1 MIVMANDLRR
11 GMLIRHNNELHK
23 VFSVEHRTP
32 GNLRAFVQAKLR
44 NVRTGAMFEH
54 RFRSQ
59 DSVEKVNV
67 DESEMEYLYKD
78 GTNYYFMDTQ
88 TYEQTN
94 IPEEML
100 GEDANYLAPNLKIQ
114 VMIFEGRPIG
124 IELPPTVD
132 LKVVETEPGLKSATV
147 SNVGKPAKLET
158 GITVQVPA
166 FIDVGEVIRV
176 DTEEGKYLER
186 VR

>member
-1 MIVMANDLRR
+1 MNVSGNDLRR
-11 GMLIRHNNELHK
+11 GMLIKHNEELHL

-44 NVRTGAMFEH
+44 NLRTGAIYEH

-67 DESEMEYLYKD
+67 DESEMEFLYKD
-78 GTNYYFMDTQ
+78 GSGFHFMNTQ
-88 TYEQTN
+88 TYEQLN
-94 IPEEML
+94 ISKEML
-100 GEDANYLAPNLKIQ
+100 GENADYLTPNLKTQ
-114 VMIFEGRPIG
+114 VMVYEGRPIG
-124 IELPPTVD
+124 IELPATVD
-132 LKVVETEPGLKSATV
+132 MKVMETEPGLKSATV

-158 GITVQVPA
+158 GITVQVPN
-166 FIDVGEVIRV
+166 FINEGDMVRI
-176 DTEEGKYLER
+176 DTEEGKYMER